1 MKFFFREKGHGIPVV
16 LIHGFCETHEIW
28 NGFDDQLAKDY
39 RVISIDLPG
48 FGKSVLPQIPFTID
62 DIARLMI
69 NWLNSQKIENP
80 ILIGHSLGGYV
91 ILAMAEQDISF
102 NRNLVLFHSSIFSDS
117 EEKKANRNKVIDFVK
132 SHGVAPFIETF
143 VPSLFYIREES
154 ILDQVK
160 SICLKTKEE
169 TLIAY
174 TEAMRDRPDRSTL
187 VEEKINKLLIISGLN
202 DEIIPRAVSQKMASI
217 NQGIQLVELSEAG
230 HMGMIESPELALLAI
245 KKFLED
251 KNQ

>member
-1 MKFFFREKGHGIPVV
+1 MEFFFREKGQGIPVV
-16 LIHGFCETHEIW
+16 LIHGFCETHQIW
-28 NGFDDQLAKDY
+28 NGFDDQLAKEF
-39 RVISIDLPG
+39 RVFSIDLPG
-48 FGKSVLPQIPFTID
+48 FGKSALPQTPFSID
-62 DIARLMI
+62 DIARLVI
-69 NWLNSQKIENP
+69 NWLNAQKIENP

-102 NRNLVLFHSSIFSDS
+102 NHNLVLFHSSIFSDP

-143 VPSLFYIREES
+143 VPSLFYKKEKS

-160 SICLKTKEE
+160 SICLNTKEE

-174 TEAMRDRPDRSTL
+174 TMAMRDRPDRSNL
-187 VEEKINKLLIISGLN
+187 VVEKINKLLIISGLN
-202 DEIIPRAVSQKMASI
+202 DEIIPCAVSQKMASI
-217 NQGIQLVELSEAG
+217 NQGIQLVELSETG
-230 HMGMIESPELALLAI
+230 HMGMIESPELALRAI
-245 KKFLED
+245 KKFIKH